1 MTSSSSNP
9 RKSAAPKP
17 GDYWPISAEEAE
29 MVRKQ
34 LEAAGS
40 RYTEQR
46 GAVYAYLKAVDSHP
60 TAEEVYEAV
69 RADQPRISL
78 ATVYKALEALAE
90 SKLANKLTY
99 GDGSARFDCRPE
111 SHYHF
116 RDTQTGEVRDLPAS
130 FDPQLLAKLDPKLVA
145 RLAGE
150 GFKVTGYRLEVLGHF
165 EKPEE

>member
-1 MTSSSSNP
+1 MASSSSDP
-9 RKSAAPKP
+9 RKSSS
-17 GDYWPISAEEAE
+17 GGQFQLSADDAE
-29 MVRKQ
+29 RVRAQ
-34 LEAAGS
+34 LEAVGC

-46 GAVYAYLKAVDSHP
+46 AAVYAYLQTVDSHP

-69 RADQPRISL
+69 RSDQPRISL

-90 SKLANKLTY
+90 SQLANKLTY

-130 FDPQLLAKLDPKLVA
+130 FDPQLLAKLDPKLEE

-150 GFKVTGYRLEVLGHF
+150 GFRVTGYRLEVLGHF
-165 EKPEE
+165 DKPPAES

>member
-1 MTSSSSNP
+1 MPPTSSYP
-9 RKSAAPKP
+9 RKDSP
-17 GDYWPISAEEAE
+17 GSQFQLSAEDAE
-29 MVRKQ
+29 KVRLQ
-34 LEAAGS
+34 LESVGC

-46 GAVYAYLKAVDSHP
+46 AAVYAYLRTVDSHP

-69 RADQPRISL
+69 RSDQPRISL

-90 SKLANKLTY
+90 SHLANKLTY

-130 FDPQLLAKLDPKLVA
+130 FDPQLLAKLDPKLEE

-150 GFKVTGYRLEVLGHF
+150 GFRVTGYRLEVLGHF
-165 EKPEE
+165 EKPADEP

>member
-1 MTSSSSNP
+1 MPSFSTNSGNQWQLGP
-9 RKSAAPKP
+9 E
-17 GDYWPISAEEAE
+17 DAEK
-29 MVRKQ
+29 VRVQ
-34 LEAAGS
+34 LEAVGC

-46 GAVYAYLKAVDSHP
+46 AAVYAYLRSVDSHP

-69 RADQPRISL
+69 RCDQPRISL

-90 SKLANKLTY
+90 SHLANKLTY

-116 RDTQTGEVRDLPAS
+116 RDTNTGEVRDLPAS
-130 FDPQLLAKLDPKLVA
+130 FDPQLLAKLDPQLEK
-145 RLAGE
+145 RLATE

-165 EKPEE
+165 EELGDK